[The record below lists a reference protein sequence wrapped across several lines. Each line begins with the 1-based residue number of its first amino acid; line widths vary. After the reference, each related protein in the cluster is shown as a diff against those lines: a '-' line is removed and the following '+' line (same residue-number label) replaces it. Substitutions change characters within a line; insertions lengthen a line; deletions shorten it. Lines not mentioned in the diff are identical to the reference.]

1 MEITWRDK
9 TITCEEGTTLFDISK
24 QVEKEYEF
32 PIIVAKVD
40 GVIQELYHEVIDGTT
55 VSFCTTKDSDG
66 KRAYIRGMSMLL
78 LKAIQEEKAFK
89 EEDRI
94 TIDFCLDSGY
104 YCHLNSKEK
113 PTKELLNRLEKRMR
127 EDVKKDI
134 RFEKVVM
141 RKRDARRMFVKILQK
156 FTHDGISFRRFYR
169 LLLWCHA
176 IQYRYFDSFSS
187 GTF

>member
-89 EEDRI
+89 GIDLEYAVVVLMHIFEYHLLVELGLRNTGAFGRLYKKHEKLNYWYTQRCYKHDEE
-94 TIDFCLDSGY
+94 
-104 YCHLNSKEK
+104 N
-113 PTKELLNRLEKRMR
+113 P
-127 EDVKKDI
+127 
-134 RFEKVVM
+134 
-141 RKRDARRMFVKILQK
+141 
-156 FTHDGISFRRFYR
+156 
-169 LLLWCHA
+169 
-176 IQYRYFDSFSS
+176 
-187 GTF
+187 

>member
-66 KRAYIRGMSMLL
+66 TWYVN
-78 LKAIQEEKAFK
+78 AFA
-89 EEDRI
+89 EGN
-94 TIDFCLDSGY
+94 SG
-104 YCHLNSKEK
+104 
-113 PTKELLNRLEKRMR
+113 
-127 EDVKKDI
+127 
-134 RFEKVVM
+134 
-141 RKRDARRMFVKILQK
+141 RK
-156 FTHDGISFRRFYR
+156 GI
-169 LLLWCHA
+169 
-176 IQYRYFDSFSS
+176 
-187 GTF
+187 

>member
-1 MEITWRDK
+1 M
-9 TITCEEGTTLFDISK
+9 
-24 QVEKEYEF
+24 EKEYEF

-113 PTKELLNRLEKRMR
+113 PTKA
-127 EDVKKDI
+127 
-134 RFEKVVM
+134 
-141 RKRDARRMFVKILQK
+141 DA
-156 FTHDGISFRRFYR
+156 
-169 LLLWCHA
+169 
-176 IQYRYFDSFSS
+176 
-187 GTF
+187 

>member
-66 KRAYIRGMSMLL
+66 KRAYIRGMSICFNEQDVRPMGRTARGVIGIK
-78 LKAIQEEKAFK
+78 LKGVRCRA
-89 EEDRI
+89 
-94 TIDFCLDSGY
+94 
-104 YCHLNSKEK
+104 
-113 PTKELLNRLEKRMR
+113 
-127 EDVKKDI
+127 
-134 RFEKVVM
+134 
-141 RKRDARRMFVKILQK
+141 
-156 FTHDGISFRRFYR
+156 
-169 LLLWCHA
+169 
-176 IQYRYFDSFSS
+176 
-187 GTF
+187 

>member
-66 KRAYIRGMSMLL
+66 KRALFRQWLL
-78 LKAIQEEKAFK
+78 LPFK
-89 EEDRI
+89 
-94 TIDFCLDSGY
+94 F
-104 YCHLNSKEK
+104 
-113 PTKELLNRLEKRMR
+113 KRKT
-127 EDVKKDI
+127 DK
-134 RFEKVVM
+134 
-141 RKRDARRMFVKILQK
+141 
-156 FTHDGISFRRFYR
+156 
-169 LLLWCHA
+169 
-176 IQYRYFDSFSS
+176 
-187 GTF
+187 GTA

>member
-1 MEITWRDK
+1 
-9 TITCEEGTTLFDISK
+9 
-24 QVEKEYEF
+24 
-32 PIIVAKVD
+32 
-40 GVIQELYHEVIDGTT
+40 
-55 VSFCTTKDSDG
+55 
-66 KRAYIRGMSMLL
+66 MLL

-113 PTKELLNRLEKRMR
+113 PTKELLDRLEKRMR

-141 RKRDARRMFVKILQK
+141 RTRDARQMFEKKHMSV
-156 FTHDGISFRRFYR
+156 R
-169 LLLWCHA
+169 A
-176 IQYRYFDSFSS
+176 IC
-187 GTF
+187 

>member
-113 PTKELLNRLEKRMR
+113 PTKELLDRLEKRMR

-134 RFEKVVM
+134 RFEKVVI
-141 RKRDARRMFVKILQK
+141 RTRDARRMFEKKHTVPV
-156 FTHDGISFRRFYR
+156 F
-169 LLLWCHA
+169 
-176 IQYRYFDSFSS
+176 
-187 GTF
+187 

>member
-78 LKAIQEEKAFK
+78 LKAIQEEKAL
-89 EEDRI
+89 DRKS
-94 TIDFCLDSGY
+94 TR
-104 YCHLNSKEK
+104 LNSSH
-113 PTKELLNRLEKRMR
+113 PSSSRMP
-127 EDVKKDI
+127 
-134 RFEKVVM
+134 
-141 RKRDARRMFVKILQK
+141 
-156 FTHDGISFRRFYR
+156 
-169 LLLWCHA
+169 
-176 IQYRYFDSFSS
+176 SS
-187 GTF
+187 A

>member
-1 MEITWRDK
+1 M
-9 TITCEEGTTLFDISK
+9 
-24 QVEKEYEF
+24 Y
-32 PIIVAKVD
+32 
-40 GVIQELYHEVIDGTT
+40 
-55 VSFCTTKDSDG
+55 
-66 KRAYIRGMSMLL
+66 KR
-78 LKAIQEEKAFK
+78 Q

-141 RKRDARRMFVKILQK
+141 RTRDARRMFEKKHMSDKSNLLKYRRNSRMTVYHLGD
-156 FTHDGISFRRFYR
+156 FTDYYYGC
-169 LLLWCHA
+169 LLYTSRCV
-176 IQYRYFDSFSS
+176 
-187 GTF
+187 